1 MDSQSQRLFR
11 LSPQL
16 WYFYAIKKMK
26 PFALSQLSLL
36 AAPLCL
42 ALVAA
47 GCDRDSVKVYKVDP
61 AQEAAAQAQAP
72 SSTPMAMLA
81 GDIAAPDNSNLPKV
95 KYTLP
100 AGWQE
105 KPASQFRVASFE
117 VAVDG
122 KKADVSVIPLGGSS
136 GGDLANVNRWR
147 RDQLGLPPVDEA
159 AMKQSAEPV
168 EIAGTKGELYD
179 LEGANGAERILG
191 AMLHTEGT
199 VWFFKMFGDSQ
210 LVQAQK
216 ANFVTFLK
224 SVELGQ
230 GGSASPA
237 PVDMSQLPPGHP
249 AIPGMT
255 PAPQPAAN
263 PTNQ

>member
-1 MDSQSQRLFR
+1 
-11 LSPQL
+11 
-16 WYFYAIKKMK
+16 MK

-61 AQEAAAQAQAP
+61 AQESAAQAQAP
-72 SSTPMAMLA
+72 SSTPMPMMA
-81 GDIAAPDNSNLPKV
+81 GDIATPDNSNLPKV
-95 KYTLP
+95 KYSLP

-122 KKADVSVIPLGGSS
+122 KKADVSVIPLGGSP

-147 RDQLGLPPVDEA
+147 NQLSLPPVDES
-159 AMKQSAEPV
+159 AMKQSAEAA

-179 LEGANGAERILG
+179 LEGANGTERILG
-191 AMLHTEGT
+191 AMLHKEGT
-199 VWFFKMFGDSQ
+199 VWFFKMFGDSE
-210 LVQAQK
+210 LVKGQK
-216 ANFVTFLK
+216 ANFVAFLK

-230 GGSASPA
+230 GESVSPA

-249 AIPGMT
+249 PIPGMT